1 MIDSNPSFSES
12 VADECA
18 TELSQLLEAADDAS
32 AAGPPVEWIVLA
44 RYGQVPQVA
53 RFGGTGPVPA
63 RDVEI
68 VVSTERGTEVAVVLQ
83 PLTVRGSLA
92 DAAQQLTGHM
102 LRLLTAADRELV
114 QQRRQADDQSF
125 SAWLQRAESWK
136 LQLQIVDLEHT
147 LDDRLI
153 LYVLNDRGPET
164 TRLALLA
171 AAAGFGV
178 IHVQPVSAEGIV
190 PEKSG
195 GGCGDCGCSTH

>member
-1 MIDSNPSFSES
+1 MIDRNPAFSES
-12 VADECA
+12 VADDCA
-18 TELSQLLEAADDAS
+18 TEVSQLLEAAEDVA
-32 AAGPPVEWIVLA
+32 AAGPPIEWIVLA

-53 RFGGTGPVPA
+53 RFGGVGPVPA
-63 RDVEI
+63 RDAEI

-83 PLTVRGSLA
+83 PLTIRGSLA
-92 DAAQQLTGHM
+92 DAAQQLTGRM
-102 LRLLTAADRELV
+102 LRLLSAADRVAV
-114 QQRRQADDQSF
+114 QQRRRADDQSF
-125 SAWLQRAESWK
+125 AAWLQRAEGWK